1 MLTENSTY
9 ILSIDIGIKHLA
21 MLLVETS
28 KTYVFK
34 EIVWFELVDITQFV
48 HLDQDSKNKCSLYH
62 TKTIS
67 DWLSHVFYLNTE
79 LFDLVETILIER
91 QPPHG
96 HVAIE
101 QLIYFNFRNKS
112 VLIHPRSVHKFLNW
126 TNEDTY
132 EIRKQKSVKIL
143 KRQLEKGSR
152 TYLLNEFN
160 QLRRQHDISDA
171 YIQALF
177 FLYIKQK
184 EIKKNTPAG
193 RFETLNQLDK
203 YAFNILESDI
213 SLQKY

>member
-1 MLTENSTY
+1 MDLTNTTY

-21 MLLVETS
+21 MVLIATS
-28 KTYVFK
+28 KTYEFK
-34 EIVWFELVDITQFV
+34 EIIWFELVDITQFV
-48 HLDQDSKNKCSLYH
+48 HLDQDSKHKCKLFH
-62 TKTIS
+62 TRTIS

-79 LFDLVETILIER
+79 LFNLAEFILIER
-91 QPPHG
+91 QPPQG

-112 VLIHPRSVHKFLNW
+112 VLVHPRSVHKFFNW

-152 TYLLNEFN
+152 TYLLDEFN
-160 QLRRQHDISDA
+160 QLDRQHDISDA

-177 FLYIKQK
+177 FLHLKQT
-184 EIKKNTPAG
+184 EIKKSKPLS
-193 RFETLNQLDK
+193 RFDSLNQLDK
-203 YAFNILESDI
+203 YAFNILET
-213 SLQKY
+213 L